1 MPPALIAFPSLR
13 WLVLVLVLL
22 GGIGGGRA
30 WAQDLELPGLDTD
43 AQNYART
50 LRAKLPPQLN
60 QAAIAAAAEEA
71 AAAVAAHDMSK
82 AVAAFERGIA
92 LGDNGAAIW
101 MALAQAQAS
110 LPKPNLERALQAG
123 WLGLGRASQ
132 GKERV
137 DDLLWLA
144 RLLDGPLNRPESARA
159 AYDVAVSE
167 GRSAHIALPEAE
179 HRLNELRLA
188 IGLTLEEFS
197 VNADQSPVQFCLSFS
212 DRLKI
217 SRDLHFEDFIS
228 LTPPTPVTVIAN
240 GRELCLSGLDHGAEY
255 KLLVRRG
262 LPGADGMVLKQDIT
276 KTVDVKDRTASVAFR
291 GQSFILARG
300 DKGDLPLVSVNVEK
314 VKLKLYRINDRNLT
328 TELKAEILW
337 KALSKEDCERIRY
350 SNGEMLWQGTIDV
363 HNERNKDA
371 VTGVGI
377 QSLIPDPKP
386 GLYALTAMVKSPND
400 KESNDSDSDSDSDD
414 MTATQW
420 IMISDLGLTTTRG
433 GDGIHAMVRSLASA
447 KPLAGIDVVLLARNN
462 GELARATTDADGHV
476 AFPASLTRGIGG
488 QEPVVVTAYA
498 HDGDFAMLD
507 LTLAAF
513 DLSDR
518 GVGGRA
524 LSGPMD
530 AYLYTDRGVYRPGE
544 TVNLTAL
551 LRDNLAAAVDQFPL
565 TVKVLRPNDTEFYA
579 GTLKPVATGGYVLP
593 LALSATAPM
602 GEWTVEAYG
611 DPQATPIGVVRFQVE
626 DFIPERLAVNLTA
639 GGSMIEP
646 GHPFDV
652 LVTSRFLYGA
662 PAAGLTGTAD
672 VALEEDSSPY
682 SDFGDYSFGLA
693 QETVTKR
700 AKDLVLPL
708 SDDAGNAHLTVDLP
722 PQPDSTKP
730 LRAVIHVAVS
740 EPGGRAVHRTL
751 SVPVRTQSYAI
762 GIRPHADDRTSPGE
776 VFDSGQAA
784 RFDVIAVDNNG
795 KRLAKPKLK
804 WEVLAEHNSFQWYY
818 DGKRYTYQVTEHD
831 QSIRSG
837 SLAVTDA
844 APTVQDFGTLPPGR
858 YRLEISEAGT
868 GIASSLRFWSGWESS
883 VSTSDTPDTVEVTT
897 DRPAYNSGET
907 AHVHIQP
914 PFAGEVLLTVATDRI
929 HWLRT
934 FSIPKTGSTVDVP
947 VDSAWGLGAYVTA
960 TVYRPPVHG
969 KDRLPVR
976 AIGLRWVALDTASRT
991 LKMTVDLPEVVHP
1004 NQVLDVPIKV
1014 TSGDGGALGGAAG
1027 PAYVT
1032 LAAVDEGILQL
1043 TQFDSPDPA
1052 RYYYAKRILGLDIRD
1067 DYSRLIDTIDG
1078 PTGTLRGGGDSS
1090 GLAAGLPKV
1099 PITVVSLF
1107 QGPVAVDAEGKAKI
1121 RLTLPEFNGQLRLM
1135 AVAFDRTRLGAL
1147 STKLIMRE
1155 PVVADTTLPRFLA
1168 PSDVSQMTISL
1179 HNVEGPAGRYRLSVI
1194 GEGPVQFM
1202 GAPEPGP
1209 VAPAVATSIARV
1221 VAVAP
1226 PLPVAKTEA
1235 VVDLAAGARQELV
1248 TAITAQASGVGGVVV
1263 DVTGPLDGPPVVT
1276 SHQEIGLT
1284 VRSSRA
1290 VETAFTVR
1298 QLAPGGN
1305 ISVDA
1310 SMLSGFVP
1318 GTAGLSLTLSAG
1330 PPFDVAGLLA
1340 ALDRYPYGCL
1350 EQLVSRALPLLSVNE
1365 VAHGLGQTEM
1375 SEQDRRERVNRAIA
1389 QVMDKQRYDGAFGL
1403 WSAEG
1408 DGEEWL
1414 TAYALEFLTR
1424 ARALQYSVPEA
1435 GYVLGLRW
1443 LRRFVAGQK
1452 NSTGIGTLANQ
1463 AYAFYTLSLAGV
1475 ATPGPMRYFFDTAME
1490 TLPTPL
1496 AKAQIGAAL
1505 ARLGDHNR
1513 ANAAF
1518 DAAMSNLVRK
1528 YWGADYGSTV
1538 RDAAALV
1545 TLLSEAGQLTHT
1557 RLLALLDRLPVNATA
1572 IRETNTQEQARLLLA
1587 ADSLMQGG
1595 APLALIRNGLPMPK
1609 GDPVRLVPGPDEL
1622 AKGMTVHNAGGQP
1635 VWWAVGTYGVP
1646 TVPSPASREGFKIK
1660 RNFFLRDGTPA
1671 DLDAVKQN
1679 DILLVVLEGET
1690 MDKGDDLH
1698 AVIASQPLPAGWE
1711 IEKHA
1716 FNVNDA
1722 EHFGWLGSLSDP
1734 ETAELRDDR
1743 YIASLDLQGAAAE
1756 VGTFKL
1762 AFAVRAVTP
1771 GSYEFPGAVLED
1783 MYRPHFFARQAVGRI
1798 TVKPAG
1804 WTSPTSPVS
1813 PAVPAVPAQ

>member
-1 MPPALIAFPSLR
+1 MPGAVIAFPSLR
-13 WLVLVLVLL
+13 WLVLALVLL
-22 GGIGGGRA
+22 GGLGGGRA
-30 WAQDLELPGLDTD
+30 WAQDLELPGLDAD
-43 AQNYART
+43 AQKYAQT

-60 QAAIAAAAEEA
+60 PAAIAAAAAEA
-71 AAAVAAHDMSK
+71 AAAVAAHDMGQ
-82 AVAAFERGIA
+82 AVAALEHGIA

-101 MALAQAQAS
+101 MALARAQAS

-123 WLGLGRASQ
+123 WLGLRRASQ

-137 DDLLWLA
+137 DDLVWLA
-144 RLLDGPLNRPESARA
+144 RLLDGPLNQPESARV
-159 AYDVAVSE
+159 AYDAAVSE
-167 GRSAHIALPEAE
+167 GQNAHIALPEAE

-188 IGLTLEEFS
+188 IGLTLKEFS
-197 VNADQSPVQFCLSFS
+197 VEANQNPAQFCLSFS

-228 LTPPTPVTVIAN
+228 LTPPTPITVIADGN
-240 GRELCLSGLDHGAEY
+240 KLCLSGLDHGAEY

-262 LPGADGMVLKQDIT
+262 LPGADGMVLKQDVT
-276 KTVDVKDRTASVAFR
+276 ETVDVKDRAASVAFR

-314 VKLKLYRINDRNLT
+314 AKLKLYRINDRNLT
-328 TELKAEILW
+328 TELKAETLW
-337 KALSKEDCERIRY
+337 TALSEHDREQIKDAD
-350 SNGEMLWQGTIDV
+350 GEMVWQGTLDV
-363 HNERNKDA
+363 HGERNKEA
-371 VTGVGI
+371 VTGVAI
-377 QSLIPDPKP
+377 RTLIPDPKP
-386 GLYALTAMVKSPND
+386 GLYALTAMVERPDEKGND
-400 KESNDSDSDSDSDD
+400 DSDGEA
-414 MTATQW
+414 ATQW
-420 IMISDLGLTTTRG
+420 IMVSDLGLTTTRG

-447 KPLAGIDVVLLARNN
+447 KPLAGVDVVVLARNN
-462 GELARATTDADGHV
+462 SELARATTDADGHV

-488 QEPVVVTAYA
+488 QEPVMVTAYA

-524 LSGPMD
+524 QPGPMD

-551 LRDNLAAAVDQFPL
+551 LRDNLTVAVDQFPL
-565 TVKVLRPNDTEFYA
+565 TVKVLRPSGTEFYA

-611 DPQATPIGVVRFQVE
+611 DPKAASIGKVSFQVE
-626 DFIPERLAVNLTA
+626 AFVPERLAVNLTA
-639 GGSMIEP
+639 GGAMIEP

-662 PAAGLTGTAD
+662 PAVGLTGTAD

-682 SDFGDYSFGLA
+682 PDFDDYSFGLA
-693 QETVTKR
+693 QETVTGR
-700 AKDLVLPL
+700 TRDLALPP

-722 PQPDSTKP
+722 PQPDTTKP
-730 LRAVIHVAVS
+730 LRAAIHVAVS
-740 EPGGRAVHRTL
+740 EPGGRSVQRTL

-762 GIRPHADDRTSPGE
+762 GIKPHADDGTSRGR

-795 KRLAKPKLK
+795 KQIAKPKLT
-804 WEVLAEHNSFQWYY
+804 WEVLAEHNDFQWYY
-818 DGKRYTYQVTEHD
+818 DGKRYAYRVTEHD

-844 APTVQDFGTLPPGR
+844 VPTMQDFGTLPPGR

-883 VSTSDTPDTVEVTT
+883 ASTSDTPDTVEVTT
-897 DRPAYNSGET
+897 DRPTYNPGET

-934 FSIPKTGSTVDVP
+934 FSIPKTGGTVDVP
-947 VDSAWGLGAYVTA
+947 VDSVWGPGAYVTA

-991 LKMTVDLPEVVHP
+991 LKMAVDLPEVVRP

-1014 TSGDGGALGGAAG
+1014 TSGDGRALGGAAG

-1043 TQFDSPDPA
+1043 TQFDSPDPGQ
-1052 RYYYAKRILGLDIRD
+1052 YYYAKRILGLDIRD
-1067 DYSRLIDTIDG
+1067 DYSRLIDTVDG
-1078 PTGTLRGGGDSS
+1078 PTGILREGGDSS

-1099 PITVVSLF
+1099 SITVVSLF
-1107 QGPVAVDAEGKAKI
+1107 QGPVAVDAEGKATI

-1168 PSDVSQMTISL
+1168 PGDVSQMTVSL
-1179 HNVEGPAGRYRLSVI
+1179 HNVEGPAGRYRLSVT
-1194 GEGPVQFM
+1194 GDGPVQFM
-1202 GAPEPGP
+1202 GAPEPGS
-1209 VAPAVATSIARV
+1209 VATAVATSIAGV
-1221 VAVAP
+1221 TAVAP
-1226 PLPVAKTEA
+1226 PSLVAKTEA

-1263 DVTGPLDGPPVVT
+1263 DVTGPLDGPSVVT
-1276 SHQEIGLT
+1276 SHQKIGLT
-1284 VRSSRA
+1284 VRPSRA

-1305 ISVDA
+1305 VSVDA
-1310 SMLSGFVP
+1310 SMLSSFVP
-1318 GTAGLSLTLSAG
+1318 GTAGLSLTLSSG
-1330 PPFDVAGLLA
+1330 PPFDVVGLLA

-1375 SEQDRRERVNRAIA
+1375 SEQDRRGRVNQAIA

-1403 WSAEG
+1403 WSAG
-1408 DGEEWL
+1408 GRSEEWL

-1424 ARALQYSVPEA
+1424 ARALNYSVPEA
-1435 GYVLGLRW
+1435 GYVLGLTW
-1443 LRRFVAGQK
+1443 LRHYVADQK
-1452 NSTGIGTLANQ
+1452 YLTDTVNQ

-1475 ATPGPMRYFFDTAME
+1475 ATPGPMRYFFDTAMKN
-1490 TLPTPL
+1490 LPTPL

-1505 ARLGDHNR
+1505 ARLGDRDR

-1518 DAAMSNLVRK
+1518 DAAMSELVRE

-1545 TLLSEAGQLTHT
+1545 TLLSEADQLTHA
-1557 RLLALLDRLPVNATA
+1557 RLLALLDRLPVTATA

-1587 ADSLMQGG
+1587 ANSLMQGG
-1595 APLALIRNGLPMPK
+1595 VPLALTRNGLPVPK

-1622 AKGMTVHNAGGQP
+1622 AKGITVHNAGGQP

-1646 TVPSPASREGFKIK
+1646 TVPSPAAREGFKIK
-1660 RNFFLRDGTPA
+1660 RNFFWRDGTPV

-1679 DILLVVLEGET
+1679 DVLVVVLEGAT
-1690 MDKGDDLH
+1690 ADKDEDFH

-1711 IEKHA
+1711 IEEQA
-1716 FNVNDA
+1716 FGVGRPEQLD
-1722 EHFGWLGSLSDP
+1722 WLDSLSDP
-1734 ETAELRDDR
+1734 GVVELRDDR
-1743 YIASLDLQGAAAE
+1743 YVASLNLEGRASA

-1771 GSYEFPGAVLED
+1771 GSYEFPGAVMED
-1783 MYRPHFFARQAVGRI
+1783 MHRPHAFARQAAGRI

-1804 WTSPTSPVS
+1804 WTAPAAPTVPLA
-1813 PAVPAVPAQ
+1813 PAK